1 MSSRYCR
8 RLVAALLVVGFG
20 CAACG
25 AAAPDTAIQ
34 SADSVAVAS
43 PTTTTSAAPPATTF
57 APERAATVADPLEAT
72 TLLFV
77 GDVMLGRRVGVL
89 AAVDPFSVFEDVRYV
104 VGRADVALAN
114 LESPLTARSHLTANP
129 HQLEADPAL
138 AALVADAGF
147 DIVGIANNHAGDA
160 GAESV
165 MDTVA
170 AVSSAGM
177 RVAGGGAEVDE
188 AWQPAFVESKGT
200 RVAVLAVDVSAQGLA
215 AGAGPGIA
223 TWDPD
228 RVRAA
233 VTEARAN
240 ADVVV
245 VGIHGGADEWT
256 GTDPILDPVARD
268 LARWGADIVWGH
280 GPHVAQPV
288 VTAEGVD
295 GRTAV
300 LATSLG
306 NFLFDQQNEPN
317 CIGLVLETM
326 VDRQGLVAWRLG
338 RSRSDDLRVHFEEW
352 LIPDGDAVLVDG
364 DWWSMARRVEIRS
377 TRADVGDF
385 EYGDVVAASTGN
397 LSADGPAQLLV
408 SYRHEM
414 REYEWDPRP
423 REVDQQGRTTHI
435 GVFDSDGT
443 PVWMSH
449 RPPAPVADLA
459 VCDATAIFAYS
470 EIDDPA
476 IVAVGAGVWNGFGF
490 TLAPKLAGGGTIG
503 CVDID
508 GDGHTEPAVIDRN

>member
-1 MSSRYCR
+1 
-8 RLVAALLVVGFG
+8 
-20 CAACG
+20 
-25 AAAPDTAIQ
+25 
-34 SADSVAVAS
+34 
-43 PTTTTSAAPPATTF
+43 
-57 APERAATVADPLEAT
+57 
-72 TLLFV
+72 
-77 GDVMLGRRVGVL
+77 MLGRRVGEL
-89 AAVDPFSVFEDVRYV
+89 AALDPASVFEDVRQV
-104 VGRADVALAN
+104 VGGADAALAN
-114 LESPLTARSHLTANP
+114 LESPLTVRPHETDNV

-138 AALVADAGF
+138 ATLIADAGF

-160 GAESV
+160 GAASV
-165 MDTVA
+165 VDTIA
-170 AVSSAGM
+170 AASSAGM
-177 RVAGGGAEVDE
+177 QVAGGGPEIAA
-188 AWQPAFVESKGT
+188 AWRPVFIDVNGT

-223 TWDPD
+223 VWDPK
-228 RVRAA
+228 RARAA
-233 VTEARAN
+233 VTEARAI

-245 VGIHGGADEWT
+245 VGIHGGANEWT

-268 LARWGADIVWGH
+268 LARWGTDIVWGH

-288 VTAEGVD
+288 VTVEGRD

-317 CIGLVLETM
+317 SIGLVLETM
-326 VDRQGLVAWRLG
+326 VDDQGLVAWRLG
-338 RSRSDDLRVHFEEW
+338 RSLSDDLRVHFEEW
-352 LIPDGDAVLVDG
+352 LLPDGDAVLVDG
-364 DWWSMARRVEIRS
+364 DWWSLARRIEAKSGRG
-377 TRADVGDF
+377 DVGEF

-408 SYRHEM
+408 SYRHQM

-423 REVDQQGRTTHI
+423 REVDQEGRTAHI
-435 GVFDSDGT
+435 GVFELDGT

-449 RPPAPVADLA
+449 RPPAPVADLVA
-459 VCDATAIFAYS
+459 CAGSAIFAYS
-470 EIDDPA
+470 VIDDPE